1 MYIHL
6 WEYVLM
12 DGGDKTDIFSSFT
25 RLIAVIWSYRFD
37 MFDTPKLSMHT
48 TVNKHVYQMKVISMI
63 DYWIFG
69 VNINS

>member
-1 MYIHL
+1 MHIHL

-12 DGGDKTDIFSSFT
+12 DVGDKKDIFASFT
-25 RLIAVIWSYRFD
+25 RHIAVIWSYRFY
-37 MFDTPKLSMHT
+37 MFDTSKLRMHT
-48 TVNKHVYQMKVISMI
+48 IVNKHVYQMKVISMI